1 MRTLTRWTLLAMLM
15 VSCVGCDQVT
25 KGIASRTLRGRP
37 PVRLL
42 GNTIQLVYAENSGG
56 FLSLGADLPRPVRST
71 VFVVF
76 TTLVIVGVLS
86 FAIVGRSL
94 TVLRLLGTG
103 LVAAGGLGNLVDRI
117 ARGSA
122 RDFILVQAGPLHTG
136 VFNIADMA
144 IMAGLFAMVV
154 ASLSRSKVSRLK
166 P

>member
-1 MRTLTRWTLLAMLM
+1 MRTLTRWTLLAVVMI
-15 VSCVGCDQVT
+15 SCVGCDQVT
-25 KGIASRTLRGRP
+25 KGIASHNLRGRP

-71 VFVVF
+71 VFVTF

-86 FAIVGRSL
+86 LVIVGRSL
-94 TVLRLLGTG
+94 TVLRLLGIG
-103 LVAAGGLGNLVDRI
+103 LVAAGGLGNLLDRI

-136 VFNIADMA
+136 IFNVADMA
-144 IMAGLFAMVV
+144 IMTGLVAMV
-154 ASLSRSKVSRLK
+154 AATLRTIRTK
-166 P
+166 